1 MRLRKSIFTKLIGC
15 FILYA
20 IIMVITFA
28 LCLLL
33 DVLVMSKG
41 NPAGIYPVGI
51 LDENGDVADLETI
64 QNIGGWVE
72 ELDEDYHVIRVYGE
86 KKNDTESYSADELLA
101 LTSAFG
107 QTEHIGF
114 FIQPEDRSS
123 KYLCIYSR
131 DVMHINFTLLL
142 NNAEKN
148 GGLNFY
154 LLFFPMSILEIV
166 LISLYL
172 RKKIKKP
179 LEQIIAGMEGLKAS
193 LSNTDQ
199 CNIPGSAHDMQT
211 EESLK
216 ASLLADEASDMH
228 TKESLKP
235 YDGGAR
241 IQIKTEAEF
250 EKIVDTF
257 NLMARQLEE
266 EKAKGELLTQKKN
279 QMLLELS
286 HDIRTP
292 IATIKSY
299 ANALEEGLVPEEKMQ
314 NVYRIIDGKAGRV
327 QKLSED
333 MFVMLKM
340 DSADYKPCLETVDL
354 CEFLRQ
360 LCAEYYDEITESGYV
375 FDVSIPDAPIPVFL
389 DTDLFARVAG
399 NLLSNAQRY
408 NRTGKEI
415 SVALRSECGKAL
427 LTVSDDGQEIDEAF
441 AGQMFQA
448 FSRGD
453 QARKTDGG
461 TGLGL
466 AISRIIVEKHGGSIG
481 YRRRDGKNVFAV
493 ELPSPLFGDS
503 HLL

>member
-1 MRLRKSIFTKLIGC
+1 MKLRKSIFTKLIGC

-28 LCLLL
+28 LCMLL
-33 DVLVMSKG
+33 DVVVMSKG
-41 NPAGIYPVGI
+41 NPVGIYPVGI
-51 LDENGDVADLETI
+51 LDENGDVADLGAI
-64 QNIGGWVE
+64 RNIGGWVE

-86 KKNDTESYSADELLA
+86 KKTDTESYSTDELLA

-114 FIQPEDRSS
+114 FIQPEDRYS

-142 NNAEKN
+142 NNTENN
-148 GGLNFY
+148 GALDFS
-154 LLFFPMSILEIV
+154 LLFFPISILEIV

-179 LEQIIAGMEGLKAS
+179 LDQIIAGMENLKAS
-193 LSNTDQ
+193 LSNTDP
-199 CNIPGSAHDMQT
+199 CSIMGTAHDMRT

-216 ASLLADEASDMH
+216 AG
-228 TKESLKP
+228 
-235 YDGGAR
+235 DGGAR

-250 EKIVDTF
+250 EKIIDTF

-327 QKLSED
+327 QRLSED

-340 DSADYKPCLETVDL
+340 DSADYKPCLETVDM

-360 LCAEYYDEITESGYV
+360 LCAEYYDEITEAGYG
-375 FDVSIPDAPIPVFL
+375 FDVSIPDAPIPVSL
-389 DTDLFARVAG
+389 DTDLFARVVG

-408 NRTGKEI
+408 NRAGKEI
-415 SVALRSECGKAL
+415 SVALRCECGKAL

-466 AISRIIVEKHGGSIG
+466 AISRIIVEKHGGSIE

-493 ELPSPLFGDS
+493 ELPMSFQGAS
-503 HLL
+503 WQGSGCNSRYSASRSK

>member
-15 FILYA
+15 FILYV
-20 IIMVITFA
+20 IIMVITFV
-28 LCLLL
+28 LCMLL
-33 DVLVMSKG
+33 DILVMSKG
-41 NPAGIYPVGI
+41 NPVGIYPVGI
-51 LDENGDVADLETI
+51 LDENGDVADLEAI

-72 ELDEDYHVIRVYGE
+72 ELDEDYRVVRIYGE
-86 KKNDTESYSADELLA
+86 KKTDAESYSTDELLA

-114 FIQPEDRSS
+114 LIQPEDRSS

-131 DVMHINFTLLL
+131 DVMNINVTLLL
-142 NNAEKN
+142 NNTEGN
-148 GGLNFY
+148 NELNFS
-154 LLFFPMSILEIV
+154 LLFFPISILEIV

-179 LEQIIAGMEGLKAS
+179 LEQIIAGMDNLKS
-193 LSNTDQ
+193 GDS
-199 CNIPGSAHDMQT
+199 
-211 EESLK
+211 
-216 ASLLADEASDMH
+216 
-228 TKESLKP
+228 
-235 YDGGAR
+235 GAR
-241 IQIKTEAEF
+241 IQMKTEAEF

-266 EKAKGELLTQKKN
+266 EKEKEELLTQKKN
-279 QMLLELS
+279 RMLLELS

-314 NVYRIIDGKAGRV
+314 NVYRIIDGKANRV
-327 QKLSED
+327 QRLSED
-333 MFVMLKM
+333 MFMMLRM
-340 DSADYKPCLETVDL
+340 DNADYRPHLEQVEL

-360 LCAEYYDEITESGYV
+360 LCAEYYDEIAEAGYT
-375 FDVSIPDAPIPVFL
+375 FIVSIPDAPLPVFL
-389 DTDLFARVAG
+389 DTDIFARVVE

-415 SVALRSECGKAL
+415 AVALQSECGKAL
-427 LTVSDDGQEIDEAF
+427 LTVSDDGQEIDEVF
-441 AGQMFQA
+441 AGQMFHA

-466 AISRIIVEKHGGSIG
+466 AISRIIVEKHGGSIE
-481 YRRRDGKNVFAV
+481 YCRRDGKNVFAV
-493 ELPSPLFGDS
+493 KLPMSF
-503 HLL
+503 

>member
-1 MRLRKSIFTKLIGC
+1 MKLRKSIFTKLIGC

-28 LCLLL
+28 LCMLL
-33 DVLVMSKG
+33 DVVVMSKG
-41 NPAGIYPVGI
+41 NPIGIYPVGI
-51 LDENGDVADLETI
+51 LDENGDVADLEAI

-86 KKNDTESYSADELLA
+86 KKTDTESYSTDELLA

-131 DVMHINFTLLL
+131 DVMNINFTLLL
-142 NNAEKN
+142 NNTENN
-148 GGLNFY
+148 GALDFS
-154 LLFFPMSILEIV
+154 LVFFPVSILEIV

-172 RKKIKKP
+172 RKRIKKP
-179 LEQIIAGMEGLKAS
+179 LDQIIAGMESLKAS
-193 LSNTDQ
+193 LSNTDP
-199 CNIPGSAHDMQT
+199 CYISGTAHDMRT
-211 EESLK
+211 EESLQ
-216 ASLLADEASDMH
+216 SG
-228 TKESLKP
+228 
-235 YDGGAR
+235 DGGAR

-250 EKIVDTF
+250 EKIIDTF

-327 QKLSED
+327 QRLSED

-340 DSADYKPCLETVDL
+340 DNADYKPCLETVDL

-360 LCAEYYDEITESGYV
+360 LCAEYYDEITEAGYG
-375 FDVSIPDAPIPVFL
+375 FDVSIPDAPIPVSL
-389 DTDLFARVAG
+389 DMDLFARVVG

-408 NRTGKEI
+408 NRAGKEI

-481 YRRRDGKNVFAV
+481 YCRRDGKNVFAV
-493 ELPSPLFGDS
+493 ELPLSF
-503 HLL
+503 

>member
-28 LCLLL
+28 LCMLL

-41 NPAGIYPVGI
+41 NPVGIYPVGI

-72 ELDEDYHVIRVYGE
+72 ELDEDYHVVRVYGE
-86 KKNDTESYSADELLA
+86 KKTDTESYSTDELLT

-107 QTEHIGF
+107 QTEYIGF
-114 FIQPEDRSS
+114 FIQPVDRSL

-131 DVMHINFTLLL
+131 DVMNISFTLLL
-142 NNAEKN
+142 NNTENN
-148 GGLNFY
+148 GALNFS
-154 LLFFPMSILEIV
+154 LLFFPISILEIV

-172 RKKIKKP
+172 KRKIKKP
-179 LEQIIAGMEGLKAS
+179 LDQIIAGMESLKAS
-193 LSNTDQ
+193 LSNTE
-199 CNIPGSAHDMQT
+199 PYSTMGTAHDMRT

-216 ASLLADEASDMH
+216 SG
-228 TKESLKP
+228 
-235 YDGGAR
+235 DGSAR

-250 EKIVDTF
+250 EKITDAF

-279 QMLLELS
+279 RMLLELS

-327 QKLSED
+327 QRLSED
-333 MFVMLKM
+333 MFMMLKM
-340 DSADYKPCLETVDL
+340 DSADYRPHLESMDL

-360 LCAEYYDEITESGYV
+360 ICAEYYDEITEAGYV
-375 FDVSIPDAPIPVFL
+375 FDVSIPDAPFPVSL
-389 DTDLFARVAG
+389 DTDLFARVVG

-415 SVALRSECGKAL
+415 TVALRSECDKAF
-427 LTVSDDGQEIDEAF
+427 LTVSDDGQEIDEVF

-466 AISRIIVEKHGGSIG
+466 AISRIIVEKHGGSIE
-481 YRRRDGKNVFAV
+481 YHRRDGKNVFAV
-493 ELPSPLFGDS
+493 VLPLSF
-503 HLL
+503 